1 MIYRAKDKD
10 ELEIKNIQK
19 YKGHKLGVK
28 QVMLKKHRGT
38 GIAACMDA
46 LI

>member
-1 MIYRAKDKD
+1 MIKIDTMIYRAKDKD

-28 QVMLKKHRGT
+28 
-38 GIAACMDA
+38 
-46 LI
+46 